1 MGTSGNRKGYK
12 VFSINTTV
20 RNPQR
25 NLEFLKYFQKF
36 NGLVF
41 DNKVKMLYL
50 IELVKNGV
58 YQFSNIS
65 NSIREKLLNDVALN
79 EQEINELFKNNPQ
92 ATGFAGRVMTQLR
105 ALKDQGFL
113 IFSKNKTKPT
123 ITMTNFAF
131 ELINGKMLITDI
143 YAKMM
148 IGLHSSNPARTSILN
163 KARVFLNTIFVI
175 DLLKREWE
183 KLGNEAKGILKYEF
197 SFVLGMKDCDYKKC
211 VKDILAYRKIYG
223 LKENKE
229 YIRKYLFE
237 KIGLEKLRYQSLNDY
252 TDEVFRKFE
261 MTGLLIARG
270 KSKYIYYDFST
281 FNLTKIQSL
290 LREYKNYKFKEF
302 KNVADY
308 IEFLDN
314 VKLPWLTSDEVR
326 KEVIKQKAK
335 NLKIKLKES
344 EFDDLNVLEERL
356 NQTFYAKTL
365 HQKIAQSD
373 IEQLLDELRIL
384 ASLIKKDSQFEN
396 IPEPLRL
403 EYLLALILGK
413 KYGIVSLQSNLIYN
427 ENGTPLSYAP
437 AGKADLIYQNCL
449 FEATMIKNRNQQLN
463 SETTSIAR
471 HMKESCD
478 KGQSEL
484 RTLLIAPYIH
494 WDVALFFKF
503 CAKEFASKIA
513 PITIAN
519 FINLVEKSEKF
530 SDFKA
535 NFDKFFVE
543 KLTTN
548 KTDVY
553 IDFVNF
559 TRGNNG

>member
-36 NGLVF
+36 NGMVF
-41 DNKVKMLYL
+41 DDKVKMLYF
-50 IELVKNGV
+50 IELVKNGI

-65 NSIREKLLNDVALN
+65 NSIREKLLNDIALN
-79 EQEINELFKNNPQ
+79 EQEINELFKNTPQ

-113 IFSKNKTKPT
+113 IFSQNKNKPT

-131 ELINGKMLITDI
+131 ELMSRKMLITDI
-143 YAKMM
+143 YAKLM

-175 DLLKREWE
+175 DLLKKEWK

-211 VKDILAYRKIYG
+211 VKDILEYRKIYG
-223 LKENKE
+223 LKENKD
-229 YIRKYLFE
+229 YIRNYLFDTM
-237 KIGLEKLRYQSLNDY
+237 GLENLSYQSLNDY

-270 KSKYIYYDFST
+270 KFKHIYYDFST
-281 FNLTKIQSL
+281 FNLTKIHAL
-290 LREYKNYKFKEF
+290 LREYQNYKFKEF
-302 KNVADY
+302 KSVADY

-314 VKLPWLTSDEVR
+314 IKLPWLTSDEVR

-335 NLKIKLKES
+335 NLEIKLKES
-344 EFDDLNVLEERL
+344 DFGDLNVLEDEL
-356 NQTFYAKTL
+356 NQKFYSKAL
-365 HQKIAQSD
+365 QSKIAQSD
-373 IEQLLDELRIL
+373 LAQLLNELKIL
-384 ASLIKKDSQFEN
+384 ASLIEQESKFDN

-403 EYLLALILGK
+403 EYILALILGK
-413 KYGIVSLQSNLIYN
+413 KYGIVNLQSNLIYN

-463 SETTSIAR
+463 SETTSVAR
-471 HMKESCD
+471 HMKESSEQ
-478 KGQSEL
+478 GQDDL

-503 CAKEFASKIA
+503 CAKEFTSKIA

-519 FINLVEKSEKF
+519 FIDLIEKSENF
-530 SDFKA
+530 SDFKV
-535 NFDKFFVE
+535 NFDTLFVD
-543 KLTTN
+543 KLTTK
-548 KTDVY
+548 KTDEYV
-553 IDFVNF
+553 DFVNF
-559 TRGNNG
+559 KGEK

>member
-50 IELVKNGV
+50 IELVRNGV

-113 IFSKNKTKPT
+113 IFSENKTKPT

-131 ELINGKMLITDI
+131 ELISGKMLITDI

-175 DLLKREWE
+175 DLLKKEWE

-237 KIGLEKLRYQSLNDY
+237 KMGLEKLRYQSLNDY

-290 LREYKNYKFKEF
+290 LRGYKNYKFKEF

-314 VKLPWLTSDEVR
+314 IKLPWLTSDEVR

-335 NLKIKLKES
+335 NLEIKLKES

-384 ASLIKKDSQFEN
+384 
-396 IPEPLRL
+396 
-403 EYLLALILGK
+403 GK

-449 FEATMIKNRNQQLN
+449 FEVTMIKNRNQQLN

-530 SDFKA
+530 NDFKA

-543 KLTTN
+543 KLTAN

-559 TRGNNG
+559 TRDNNG

>member
-25 NLEFLKYFQKF
+25 NLEFLRYFQKF

-41 DNKVKMLYL
+41 DGKIKMLYF
-50 IELVKNGV
+50 IELVRNGV

-65 NSIREKLLNDVALN
+65 NSIKEKLLNDIPLN
-79 EQEINELFKNNPQ
+79 EQEIKELFENNPQ
-92 ATGFAGRVMTQLR
+92 ATGFNGRVMTQLR

-113 IFSKNKTKPT
+113 IFSGNKTKPN

-131 ELINGKMLITDI
+131 ELISGKMLFTDI

-148 IGLHSSNPARTSILN
+148 IGLHSSNPARTSMLN

-175 DLLKREWE
+175 DLLKKEWQ

-211 VKDILAYRKIYG
+211 VKDILTYRKIYG
-223 LKENKE
+223 LKENKD
-229 YIRKYLFE
+229 YIKKYLFDE
-237 KIGLEKLRYQSLNDY
+237 MGLEKLSYQSLNDY
-252 TDEVFRKFE
+252 TNEVFRKFE

-270 KSKYIYYDFST
+270 KFGHIYYDFSA
-281 FNLTKIQSL
+281 FNLTKIESL
-290 LREYKNYKFKEF
+290 LCEYKNYTFKEF
-302 KNVADY
+302 KSVTEY
-308 IEFLDN
+308 IDFLSN
-314 VKLPWLTSDEVR
+314 IKLPWLVSEKVR
-326 KEVIKQKAK
+326 KELIENKAK
-335 NLKIKLKES
+335 NLEIKLKENDFS
-344 EFDDLNVLEERL
+344 DLNTLEETL
-356 NQTFYAKTL
+356 NQQFYNKAL
-365 HQKIAQSD
+365 QNKIVQS
-373 IEQLLDELRIL
+373 EVAAFLDELRIL
-384 ASLIKKDSQFEN
+384 AYLIKKESQFES

-413 KYGIVSLQSNLIYN
+413 KYGIANLTSNLIYN

-437 AGKADLIYQNCL
+437 AGKADLTYQNCL
-449 FEATMIKNRNQQLN
+449 FEATMIKNKNQQLN

-471 HMKESCD
+471 HMKESVEQ
-478 KGQSEL
+478 GQGDL

-503 CAKEFASKIA
+503 CAKEFESKIA

-535 NFDKFFVE
+535 NFDKFFVD
-543 KLTTN
+543 KLTQN
-548 KTDVY
+548 KTDEY

-559 TRGNNG
+559 RE

>member
-25 NLEFLKYFQKF
+25 NLEFLRHFQKF

-41 DNKVKMLYL
+41 DSKIKMLYF
-50 IELVKNGV
+50 IELVRSGV

-65 NSIREKLLNDVALN
+65 NSIKEKLLNDIPLN
-79 EQEINELFKNNPQ
+79 EQEIKELFEKNPQ

-113 IFSKNKTKPT
+113 IFSGNKTKPT

-131 ELINGKMLITDI
+131 ELINGEKPITDI
-143 YAKMM
+143 YTKMM
-148 IGLHSSNPARTSILN
+148 IGLHSRNPARTSMLN

-175 DLLKREWE
+175 DLLKKEWQ

-211 VKDILAYRKIYG
+211 VKDILTYRKLYG
-223 LKENKE
+223 LKENKD
-229 YIRKYLFE
+229 YIKKYLFDE
-237 KIGLEKLRYQSLNDY
+237 MGLENLNYQSLSDY

-270 KSKYIYYDFST
+270 KFGHIYYDFST

-290 LREYKNYKFKEF
+290 LREYKGYKFKEF
-302 KNVADY
+302 KSVTEY
-308 IEFLDN
+308 IDFLSN
-314 VKLPWLTSDEVR
+314 IKLPWLINEKVR
-326 KEVIKQKAK
+326 KELIENKAK
-335 NLKIKLKES
+335 NLEIKLKENDFS
-344 EFDDLNVLEERL
+344 DLNTLEETL
-356 NQTFYAKTL
+356 NQQFYNKAL
-365 HQKIAQSD
+365 QNKIVQS
-373 IEQLLDELRIL
+373 EVAALLDELRIL
-384 ASLIKKDSQFEN
+384 ASLIKKESQFES

-413 KYGIVSLQSNLIYN
+413 KYGIANLTSNLIYN

-437 AGKADLIYQNCL
+437 AGKADLTYQNCL
-449 FEATMIKNRNQQLN
+449 FEATMIKNKNQQLN

-471 HMKESCD
+471 HMKESVEQ
-478 KGQSEL
+478 GQGDL

-503 CAKEFASKIA
+503 CAKEFESKIA

-535 NFDKFFVE
+535 NFDKFFVD
-543 KLTTN
+543 KLTQN
-548 KTDVY
+548 KTDEY

-559 TRGNNG
+559 RE